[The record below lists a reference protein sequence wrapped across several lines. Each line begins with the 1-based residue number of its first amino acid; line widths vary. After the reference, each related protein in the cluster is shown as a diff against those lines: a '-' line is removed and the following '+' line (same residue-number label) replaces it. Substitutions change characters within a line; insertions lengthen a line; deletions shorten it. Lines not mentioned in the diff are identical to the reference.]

1 MTGAPKTKPK
11 LTVRTAAALLIGN
24 ELLSGKTQ
32 EQNLVELAR
41 LLRALGVRLERVSML
56 GDERKALAAEVRA
69 LSEGHDVVFT
79 SGGVGPT
86 HDDVT
91 VEAVADAFGVE
102 CVTHPGLAQLLA
114 QVYGE
119 RYGDSQ
125 ERMALVPRG
134 AELMGSSEVRWP
146 TTVMRNV
153 WMMPGVPELFRMKL
167 VIVREHLAGPGPI
180 FSRALFTQLEEPELK
195 SLLDQTVARHQAVEI
210 GSYPQWFDK
219 DYKTKL
225 TFDGVD
231 AAQVTL
237 AFDDLLR
244 ALPPS
249 SIVRH
254 D

>member
-1 MTGAPKTKPK
+1 MIGAPKTKTK
-11 LTVRTAAALLIGN
+11 LTVQTAAALLIGN

-32 EQNLVELAR
+32 EQNLIELAR
-41 LLRALGVRLERVSML
+41 LLRALGIRLERVSML
-56 GDERKALAAEVRA
+56 GDERKALASEVRE
-69 LSEGHDVVFT
+69 LSATHDVVFT

-91 VEAVADAFGVE
+91 VEAVADAFEVE
-102 CVTHPGLAQLLA
+102 CVTHPGLAELLE

-119 RYGDSQ
+119 HYADSQ
-125 ERMALVPRG
+125 LRMALVPRG
-134 AELMGSSEVRWP
+134 AELMSSSEVRWP

-195 SLLDQTVARHQAVEI
+195 SLLDQTVARHRAVEI

-219 DYKTKL
+219 EYKTKL

-231 AAQVTL
+231 AAEVAL

-249 SIVRH
+249 AIVRH

>member
-1 MTGAPKTKPK
+1 MTAAPQTKPK
-11 LTVRTAAALLIGN
+11 RTVRTAAALLIGN

-32 EQNLVELAR
+32 EQNLIELAR
-41 LLRALGVRLERVSML
+41 TLRALGIRLERVSML
-56 GDERKALAAEVRA
+56 GDERAALAAEVRS
-69 LSEGHDVVFT
+69 LSAQHEVVFT

-102 CVTHPGLAQLLA
+102 CVTHPALAELLQ

-119 RYGDSQ
+119 RFADSQ
-125 ERMALVPRG
+125 SRMALVPRG

-146 TTVMRNV
+146 TTVMNNV
-153 WMMPGVPELFRMKL
+153 WLMPGVPELFRMKL

-180 FSRALFTQLEEPELK
+180 FSRALYTWLEEPELK
-195 SLLDQTVARHQAVEI
+195 PLLDQTVARHHTIEI
-210 GSYPQWFDK
+210 GSYPQWFDR

-225 TFDGVD
+225 TFDGSD
-231 AAQVTL
+231 AAEVAL
-237 AFDDLLR
+237 AVDDLLR
-244 ALPPS
+244 VLPAGAV
-249 SIVRH
+249 VRH

>member
-1 MTGAPKTKPK
+1 MTGALKTKSK
-11 LTVRTAAALLIGN
+11 LTVRTAAALLVGN

-32 EQNLVELAR
+32 EQNLIELAR

-69 LSEGHDVVFT
+69 LSDSHDVVFT

-91 VEAVADAFGVE
+91 VEAVADAFGVD
-102 CVTHPGLAQLLA
+102 CVSHPGLTELLE
-114 QVYGE
+114 QVYGQRHSE
-119 RYGDSQ
+119 SQ
-125 ERMALVPRG
+125 QRMALVPRG
-134 AELMGSSEVRWP
+134 AELMSSGEIRWP

-167 VIVREHLAGPGPI
+167 VIIREHLAGPGPI

-195 SLLDQTVARHQAVEI
+195 SLLDQTVARHQSVEI

-219 DYKTKL
+219 EYKTKL

-231 AAQVTL
+231 AAEVAL
-237 AFDDLLR
+237 AFDDLLC

-249 SIVRH
+249 AVVRH

>member
-1 MTGAPKTKPK
+1 MTAASTTKPK
-11 LTVRTAAALLIGN
+11 RTVRTAAALLIGN

-32 EQNLVELAR
+32 EQNLLELAR
-41 LLRALGVRLERVSML
+41 LLRALGIRLERVSML

-69 LSEGHDVVFT
+69 LSLSHDVVFT

-86 HDDVT
+86 HDDIT
-91 VEAVADAFGVE
+91 IEAVADAFGVE
-102 CVTHPGLAQLLA
+102 CVTHPGLAELL
-114 QVYGE
+114 QHVYGE
-119 RYGDSQ
+119 RFSDSQ
-125 ERMALVPRG
+125 LRMALVPHG

-146 TTVMRNV
+146 TTVMQNV

-167 VIVREHLAGPGPI
+167 VIIREHLAGPGPI
-180 FSRALFTQLEEPELK
+180 FSRSLFTRLEEPELK
-195 SLLDQTVARHQAVEI
+195 PLLDQTVARHHAVEI

-219 DYKTKL
+219 EYKTKL

-231 AAQVTL
+231 AAEVAL

-244 ALPPS
+244 ALPAS
-249 SIVRH
+249 AVVRH